1 MGLCMRLAIRRFQQP
16 RAFPFSEET
25 PHRNKR
31 VARSCFRSCGSLVP
45 WRERFAR
52 MRRAPILRESF
63 SSNFLCGRHYPPH
76 LRNQNRPRPRSDGP
90 ISSNTDRAALCKN
103 EPLVLK
109 CASPITC
116 QIADVSHLRHY
127 FFLPEAKVGCH
138 PAVFWLGAA
147 AIVLIFSFLGFLDSR
162 LPFFSP
168 LAMPIS
174 LSLMMTQ

>member
-1 MGLCMRLAIRRFQQP
+1 VGDITHRISAIKTGRVREVMGQSALIP
-16 RAFPFSEET
+16 
-25 PHRNKR
+25 
-31 VARSCFRSCGSLVP
+31 
-45 WRERFAR
+45 
-52 MRRAPILRESF
+52 
-63 SSNFLCGRHYPPH
+63 
-76 LRNQNRPRPRSDGP
+76 
-90 ISSNTDRAALCKN
+90 DRAALCKN